1 MKPLATN
8 IADVETLRKVG
19 FLYVDKTAHQHRLIT
34 TPGSTFFFL
43 RTAEALRE
51 VAERDDA
58 EVEKIQ

>member
-34 TPGSTFFFL
+34 TPGSTFFFSAHG
-43 RTAEALRE
+43 RGASGSR
-51 VAERDDA
+51 
-58 EVEKIQ
+58 